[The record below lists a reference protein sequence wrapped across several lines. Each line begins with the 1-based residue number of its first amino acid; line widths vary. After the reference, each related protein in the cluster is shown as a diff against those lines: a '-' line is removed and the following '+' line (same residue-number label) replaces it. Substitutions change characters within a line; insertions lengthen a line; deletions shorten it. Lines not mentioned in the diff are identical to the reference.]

1 MRPPWIGRRHLWQGA
16 GMGEIVNLRKMRRQ
30 RDRDQASQQA
40 ADNRA
45 RFGRTRTEVE
55 RDRQGQARQ
64 QAVLDGARLDA
75 PPPARE
81 PPTAG

>member
-1 MRPPWIGRRHLWQGA
+1 
-16 GMGEIVNLRKMRRQ
+16 MGEIVNLRTRRRQ
-30 RDRDQASQQA
+30 RDRTEASQQA

-45 RFGRTRTEVE
+45 RFGRTPAEVE
-55 RDRQGQARQ
+55 RDRQDQARQ

-75 PPPARE
+75 APPAAEE